1 VLWKTLCDERAY
13 QVAVLLGGHP
23 EMTVAPCA
31 QFAQLLDF
39 GVRMLDVILNR

>member
-1 VLWKTLCDERAY
+1 MKAY

-23 EMTVAPCA
+23 QMTVAPSA

-39 GVRMLDVILNR
+39 GVRMLDVVLDR